1 MTTIR
6 GSGLSIHTA
15 WPHGLTLSV
24 ALFGLAACAQS
35 APAQPDIV
43 STTAPTATKVSPILK
58 TVAQQLINGGSPSE
72 FNSGLVHVD
81 SRGRLQIYVY
91 INDFSLSNL
100 ATLATQGLVDS
111 MPSSSLHLI
120 QGWVKPQDLDK
131 LASLAF
137 VTRITPPHYAQT
149 R

>member
-15 WPHGLTLSV
+15 WPQGLTLSI

-35 APAQPDIV
+35 APAQLDVV

-58 TVAQQLINGGSPSE
+58 TVAQQLINGSLPSE
-72 FNSGLVHVD
+72 FHGGLVHVD
-81 SRGRLQIYVY
+81 SRGRMQIYVY
-91 INDFSLSNL
+91 INNISLSNL
-100 ATLATQGLVDS
+100 ATLATQGLEDS
-111 MPSSSLHLI
+111 MPSSSLHLV
-120 QGWVKPQDLDK
+120 QGWVKPQDIDK

-137 VTRITPPHYAQT
+137 VIRITPPHYAQT